1 MFRTTIAK
9 LAGVT
14 VVVCALVVAPQ
25 AFAVY
30 GDTSDAQTGALDPT
44 IAAAVA
50 SHQASVAAAD
60 LRSPDTLDASVDA
73 HKALLLRS
81 QALNK
86 KYHLGSYGRNTAQ
99 TAQTVQIAHSEASSP
114 RCPCNVGLPGGPTI
128 AANAGTKSNDRSW
141 GWEAHLGMNAGVL
154 QAQVTQPSFKNRF
167 TRGD

>member
-30 GDTSDAQTGALDPT
+30 GDASDAQTGALDPA

-50 SHQASVAAAD
+50 SH

-86 KYHLGSYGRNTAQ
+86 KYHLGSYGRNATQ
-99 TAQTVQIAHSEASSP
+99 TAHAEQIAHSGASSP

-128 AANAGTKSNDRSW
+128 AAMES
-141 GWEAHLGMNAGVL
+141 
-154 QAQVTQPSFKNRF
+154 
-167 TRGD
+167 